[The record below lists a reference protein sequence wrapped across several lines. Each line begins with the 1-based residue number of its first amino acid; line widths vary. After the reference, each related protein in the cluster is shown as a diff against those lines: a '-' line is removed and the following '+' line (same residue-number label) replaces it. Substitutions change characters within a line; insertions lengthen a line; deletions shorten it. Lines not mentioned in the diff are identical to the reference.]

1 MQLQYAKDPKWA
13 NTEQTLIDLT
23 IKWTGI
29 DEELPFTAS
38 PTDAEAHGRAIFAA
52 AAAGE
57 FGPIAEYVLSLF
69 APPQVPASITMR
81 QCRLQL
87 HATGKL
93 PLVDAAIAAL
103 PEPMK
108 TEAQIEWEYG
118 SVVWRT
124 SPLIAM
130 LAPVLGWDTSEA
142 IDQQFIEAAAR

>member
-1 MQLQYAKDPKWA
+1 MQLQYAKDPRWA
-13 NTEQTLIDLT
+13 NAEQTLIDLT

-38 PTDAEAHGRAIFAA
+38 PTDTEAHGRAISAA

-57 FGPIAEYVLSLF
+57 FGPIAEYVPPPP
-69 APPQVPASITMR
+69 APPQVPESITMR

-118 SVVWRT
+118 AVVLRT
-124 SPLIAM
+124 SPLIAQ
-130 LAPVLGWDTSEA
+130 LAPVLGWDTPEA